1 MQVSLRIV
9 GGLHKYIPG
18 ASERMEIRVK
28 PGDTV
33 REVLDHAGIRPE
45 LLSTILLDGGRTSL
59 DQVVEDGQQMT
70 IIALMGGGSQTEGCS
85 GPERSIDWSSEKRL
99 LL

>member
-18 ASERMEIRVK
+18 ASERMEIQVD

-33 REVLDHAGIRPE
+33 RQALDHAGIRPE
-45 LLSTILLDGGRTSL
+45 LLSTILLDGERTSL
-59 DQVVEDGQQMT
+59 DQVLEDGQQMT
-70 IIALMGGGSQTEGCS
+70 VIALMGGGSQSVGCS
-85 GPERSIDWSSEKRL
+85 
-99 LL
+99 